1 VRELV
6 LSLFLSFFRF
16 QNRKNLEHR
25 SGKNY
30 FCLCNEINA
39 TIHNTQT
46 TQMEM
51 VVRIRTTLTYV
62 LVQLIILLLVFRYG
76 QDNPKN
82 SMNCKV
88 NPTLLNSTYYDIIDP
103 KSAPELFK
111 DANVGAGSDK
121 VMRHGYHEAYGPFLS
136 PYLRTPGMSVLEIG
150 VQNGNSLKLWQNLF
164 PGHQLIAGVCHGTFG
179 SIKLNGFKS
188 QFSERVVLYQGDQSD
203 PKFWKVVEEDLKGHK
218 FDIIVDDGSHVPWHQ
233 IFTLET
239 IFGTLLK
246 EGGIYIVEDVETSY
260 WDRKDRLPSIY
271 GMYEIRGAGVGTRGS
286 VVQKLK
292 EISEVLNRRF
302 FNMPSFSILKSKVD
316 HEIASISFSRNC
328 IVLMKKVKERWK
340 LIDKMDSDKKM
351 YRPSACDP
359 KSEAFK
365 QYHAK
370 VDYVLTGTP
379 PLS

>member
-1 VRELV
+1 MSRI
-6 LSLFLSFFRF
+6 
-16 QNRKNLEHR
+16 
-25 SGKNY
+25 SGKP
-30 FCLCNEINA
+30 L
-39 TIHNTQT
+39 
-46 TQMEM
+46 
-51 VVRIRTTLTYV
+51 VYV
-62 LVQLIILLLVFRYG
+62 AVQLIGLILVFRYG

-82 SMNCKV
+82 TTTLEI
-88 NPTLLNSTYYDIIDP
+88 NPSLLNSTCHEKVYPI
-103 KSAPELFK
+103 SAPELFIK
-111 DANVGAGSDK
+111 ANVGADSDK
-121 VMRHGYHEAYGPFLS
+121 VLRHGYHEAYGPFLLA
-136 PYLRTPGMSVLEIG
+136 YLSTPGLRILEIG

-164 PGHQLIAGVCHGTFG
+164 PGHQLIAGVCYGTFG
-179 SIKLNGFKS
+179 SIKVNGFKS
-188 QFSERVVLYQGDQSD
+188 QFSERVVLYHGDQSD
-203 PKFWKVVEEDLKGHK
+203 SKFWKNVEVDLEGEK

-379 PLS
+379 SLS

>member
-1 VRELV
+1 MNKTFISTYRCI
-6 LSLFLSFFRF
+6 
-16 QNRKNLEHR
+16 H
-25 SGKNY
+25 
-30 FCLCNEINA
+30 
-39 TIHNTQT
+39 HNTQLKMLLIT
-46 TQMEM
+46 
-51 VVRIRTTLTYV
+51 RTTLTYV
-62 LVQLIILLLVFRYG
+62 LVQLIIFFLIFRYS

-82 SMNCKV
+82 NMNCKV
-88 NPTLLNSTYYDIIDP
+88 NPSLLNSTYYDKIDS

-111 DANVGAGSDK
+111 EANVRAGSDK
-121 VMRHGYHEAYGPFLS
+121 VMRHGYHEAYGPFLA
-136 PYLRTPGMSVLEIG
+136 PYLRTPGIRILEIG
-150 VQNGNSLKLWQNLF
+150 VLHGKSLKLWQNLF
-164 PGHQLIAGVCHGTFG
+164 PGHQLIAGVCYGTFG

-188 QFSERVVLYQGDQSD
+188 QFSERAVLYHGDQSD
-203 PKFWKVVEEDLKGHK
+203 SKFWKDVEEDLKGQK

-271 GMYEIRGAGVGTRGS
+271 GMYEIQGAGVGTRGS

-328 IVLMKKVKERWK
+328 IVLVKKVKERWK

-365 QYHAK
+365 QYHPK

-379 PLS
+379 SLS